1 MPINYPF
8 DAESLRTDIAIAAAR
23 MIAEDG
29 ASYGAAKKQA
39 AKQILGTQKIRG
51 DFLPDNA
58 QVETEVRAHQ
68 ALFFS
73 DTQPARLHHLRR
85 LAISLMTDLAEFMPH
100 LTGAVLNGTASE
112 HSDIHLQ
119 LFADSPKDVA
129 VHLMDRGIQYDV
141 SESSHFKGRAEP
153 VETLSF
159 LWHREGVH
167 LALYDRDDLRGALK
181 PRASS
186 VASERAGLSAV
197 KALIDPIVDAVEQQ
211 LSLKP
216 QT

>member
-1 MPINYPF
+1 MSTNYPF
-8 DAESLRTDIAIAAAR
+8 DAESVRTEIAIAAAR

-29 ASYGAAKKQA
+29 ASYGSAKNQA
-39 AKQILGTQKIRG
+39 ARQILGTRKIHG
-51 DFLPDNA
+51 DVLPDNA
-58 QVETEVRAHQ
+58 QVEAEVRAHQ

-73 DTQPARLHHLRR
+73 DTQPVRLQHLRS
-85 LAISLMTDLAEFMPH
+85 LAIELMTDLAEFMPH
-100 LTGAVLNGTASE
+100 LTGAVLNGTAGD

-129 VHLMDRGIQYDV
+129 VYLMDRGIRFDV
-141 SESSHFKGRAEP
+141 SESSHFKGRRDP

-181 PRASS
+181 QGASRA
-186 VASERAGLSAV
+186 AAERAGISAV
-197 KALIDPIVDAVEQQ
+197 QALIDAVANSFEH
-211 LSLKP
+211 
-216 QT
+216 